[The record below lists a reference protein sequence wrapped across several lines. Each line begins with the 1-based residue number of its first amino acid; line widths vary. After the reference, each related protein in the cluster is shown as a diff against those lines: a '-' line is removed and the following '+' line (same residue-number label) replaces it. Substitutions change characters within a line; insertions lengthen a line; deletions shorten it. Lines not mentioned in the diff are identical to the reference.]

1 MEKVCVITG
10 ASSGI
15 GAAISKLFSEKGY
28 RVYEI
33 SRRGKIRA
41 DVRKYEEIEG
51 AIRRVVE
58 KEGGLDILVVNAG
71 IARVGYVEDFEVSD
85 WLDVINTN
93 LNGAFYTVKA
103 ALPYVREGGHIVFI
117 GSIASKRAFP
127 GWAAYCASKW
137 GLLGFANSL
146 GEELKG
152 RIKVSTVLPG
162 AVDTPLWDNIS
173 ESRERMLKAED
184 VAEVVLRVVESR
196 GWIREVDILPT
207 GGII

>member
-1 MEKVCVITG
+1 LKVCVITG

-15 GAAISKLFSEKGY
+15 GYATAKLFSERGY
-28 RVYEI
+28 RVYGI
-33 SRRGKIRA
+33 SRRSELRA
-41 DVRKYEEIEG
+41 DVKNYEEIKG
-51 AIRRVVE
+51 AIERVVE

-71 IARVGYVEDFEVSD
+71 IARVSYVEEFNISD
-85 WLDVINTN
+85 WLEVLNTN

-103 ALPYVREGGHIVFI
+103 ALPHIREGGHIVFV

-127 GWAAYCASKW
+127 GWSAYCASKW
-137 GLLGFANSL
+137 GLLGFAKSL

-162 AVDTPLWDNIS
+162 AVDTPLWEGIGGDRS
-173 ESRERMLKAED
+173 RMLKAED
-184 VAEVVLRVVESR
+184 VAKVILNIVESD
-196 GWIREVDILPT
+196 GWIREVEILPK

>member
-1 MEKVCVITG
+1 LKVCAITG

-15 GAAISKLFSEKGY
+15 GYATAKLFSERGY
-28 RVYEI
+28 RVYGI
-33 SRRGKIRA
+33 SRRSELRA
-41 DVRKYEEIEG
+41 DVRNYEEIKG
-51 AIRRVVE
+51 AIERVVE

-71 IARVGYVEDFEVSD
+71 IARVGYVEEFEISD
-85 WLDVINTN
+85 WLEVINTN

-103 ALPYVREGGHIVFI
+103 ALPHIREGGHIVFV

-137 GLLGFANSL
+137 GLLGFAKSL

-152 RIKVSTVLPG
+152 KIKVSTVLPG
-162 AVDTPLWDNIS
+162 AVDTPLWEGIGGDRS
-173 ESRERMLKAED
+173 KMLKAED
-184 VAEVVLRVVESR
+184 VAKVILNIVESD
-196 GWIREVDILPT
+196 GWIREVEILPK

>member
-1 MEKVCVITG
+1 LKVCVITG

-15 GAAISKLFSEKGY
+15 GYATAKLFSERGY
-28 RVYEI
+28 RVYGI
-33 SRRGKIRA
+33 SRRSELMA
-41 DVRKYEEIEG
+41 DVKNYGEIKG
-51 AIRRVVE
+51 AIERVVE

-71 IARVGYVEDFEVSD
+71 IARVGYVEEFEISD
-85 WLDVINTN
+85 WLEVLNTN

-103 ALPYVREGGHIVFI
+103 ALPHIREGGHIVFV

-137 GLLGFANSL
+137 GLLGFAKSL

-162 AVDTPLWDNIS
+162 AVDTPLWEGIGGDKS
-173 ESRERMLKAED
+173 RMLKVED
-184 VAEVVLRVVESR
+184 VAKVILNIVESD
-196 GWIREVDILPT
+196 GWIREVEILPK

>member
-1 MEKVCVITG
+1 MKVCVITG

-15 GAAISKLFSEKGY
+15 GYATAKLFSERGY
-28 RVYEI
+28 RVYGI
-33 SRRGKIRA
+33 SRRSELRA
-41 DVRKYEEIEG
+41 DVRNYEEIKG
-51 AIRRVVE
+51 AVERVVE

-71 IARVGYVEDFEVSD
+71 IARVGYVEEFDISD
-85 WLDVINTN
+85 WLEVLNTN

-103 ALPYVREGGHIVFI
+103 ALPHIREGGHIVFV

-137 GLLGFANSL
+137 GLLGFAKSL

-152 RIKVSTVLPG
+152 KIKVSTVLPG
-162 AVDTPLWDNIS
+162 AVDTPLWEGIGGDRS
-173 ESRERMLKAED
+173 RMLKAED
-184 VAEVVLRVVESR
+184 VAKVILNIVESD
-196 GWIREVDILPT
+196 GWIREVEILPK

>member
-1 MEKVCVITG
+1 LKVCVITG

-15 GAAISKLFSEKGY
+15 GYATAKLFSERGY
-28 RVYEI
+28 RVYGI
-33 SRRGKIRA
+33 SRRSELRA
-41 DVRKYEEIEG
+41 DVRNYEEIKG
-51 AIRRVVE
+51 AIERVVE

-71 IARVGYVEDFEVSD
+71 IARVGYVEEFEISD
-85 WLDVINTN
+85 WLEVINTN

-103 ALPYVREGGHIVFI
+103 ALPHIREGGHIVFV

-137 GLLGFANSL
+137 GLLGFAKSL

-152 RIKVSTVLPG
+152 KIRVSTVLPG
-162 AVDTPLWDNIS
+162 AVDTPLWEGIGGDRS
-173 ESRERMLKAED
+173 RMLKAED
-184 VAEVVLRVVESR
+184 VAKVILNIVESD
-196 GWIREVDILPT
+196 GWIREVEILPK

>member
-1 MEKVCVITG
+1 LKVCVITG

-15 GAAISKLFSEKGY
+15 GYATARLFSERGY
-28 RVYEI
+28 RVYGI
-33 SRRGKIRA
+33 SRRSELRA
-41 DVRKYEEIEG
+41 DVKDYEEVKG
-51 AIRRVVE
+51 AIERVVE

-71 IARVGYVEDFEVSD
+71 IARVGYVEEFEISD
-85 WLDVINTN
+85 WLEVINTN

-103 ALPYVREGGHIVFI
+103 ALPHIREGGHIVFV

-137 GLLGFANSL
+137 GLLGFAKSL

-162 AVDTPLWDNIS
+162 AVDTPLWEGIGGDKS
-173 ESRERMLKAED
+173 RMLKAED
-184 VAEVVLRVVESR
+184 VAKVILNIVESD
-196 GWIREVDILPT
+196 GWIREVEILPK

>member
-1 MEKVCVITG
+1 LKVCVITG

-15 GAAISKLFSEKGY
+15 GYATARLFSERGY
-28 RVYEI
+28 RVYGI
-33 SRRGKIRA
+33 SRRSELRA
-41 DVRKYEEIEG
+41 DVKNYGEIKG
-51 AIRRVVE
+51 AIERVVE

-71 IARVGYVEDFEVSD
+71 IARVGYVEEFEISD
-85 WLDVINTN
+85 WLEVLNTN

-103 ALPYVREGGHIVFI
+103 ALPHIREGGHIVFV

-137 GLLGFANSL
+137 GLLGFAKSL

-162 AVDTPLWDNIS
+162 AVDTPLWEGIGGDKS
-173 ESRERMLKAED
+173 RMLKAED
-184 VAEVVLRVVESR
+184 VAKVILNIVESD
-196 GWIREVDILPT
+196 GWIREVEILPK

>member
-1 MEKVCVITG
+1 MKVCVITG

-15 GAAISKLFSEKGY
+15 GYATAKLFSERGY
-28 RVYEI
+28 RVYGI
-33 SRRGKIRA
+33 SRRGELRA
-41 DVRKYEEIEG
+41 DVKNYEEIKG
-51 AIRRVVE
+51 AIERVVE

-71 IARVGYVEDFEVSD
+71 IARVGYVEEFELSD
-85 WLDVINTN
+85 WLEVIDTN

-103 ALPYVREGGHIVFI
+103 ALPHIREGGHIVFV

-137 GLLGFANSL
+137 GLLGFAKSL

-162 AVDTPLWDNIS
+162 AVDTPLWEGIGGDRS
-173 ESRERMLKAED
+173 RMLKAED
-184 VAEVVLRVVESR
+184 VAKVILNIVESD
-196 GWIREVDILPT
+196 GWIREVEILPK

>member
-1 MEKVCVITG
+1 LKVCVITG

-15 GAAISKLFSEKGY
+15 GYAAAKLFSERGY
-28 RVYEI
+28 RVYGI
-33 SRRGKIRA
+33 SRRGELGA
-41 DVRKYEEIEG
+41 DVRNYEEIRG
-51 AIRRVVE
+51 AIERVVE
-58 KEGGLDILVVNAG
+58 KEGGLDILLVNAG
-71 IARVGYVEDFEVSD
+71 IARVGYVEEFEISD
-85 WLDVINTN
+85 WLEVLNTN

-103 ALPYVREGGHIVFI
+103 ALPHIKEGGHIIFV

-137 GLLGFANSL
+137 GLLGFAKSL

-162 AVDTPLWDNIS
+162 AVDTPLWEGIGGDKS
-173 ESRERMLKAED
+173 RMLKAED
-184 VAEVVLRVVESR
+184 VAKEILNIVESD
-196 GWIREVDILPT
+196 GWIREVEILPK

>member
-1 MEKVCVITG
+1 MKVCVITG

-15 GAAISKLFSEKGY
+15 GYATARLFSERGY
-28 RVYEI
+28 RVYGI
-33 SRRGKIRA
+33 SRRSELRA
-41 DVRKYEEIEG
+41 DVRNYEEIKG
-51 AIRRVVE
+51 AIERVVE

-71 IARVGYVEDFEVSD
+71 IARVGYVEEFEISD
-85 WLDVINTN
+85 WLEVINTN

-103 ALPYVREGGHIVFI
+103 ALPHIREGGHIVFV

-137 GLLGFANSL
+137 GLLGFAKSL

-162 AVDTPLWDNIS
+162 AVDTPLWEGIGGDRS
-173 ESRERMLKAED
+173 RMLKAED
-184 VAEVVLRVVESR
+184 VAKVILNIVESD
-196 GWIREVDILPT
+196 GWIREVEILPE

>member
-1 MEKVCVITG
+1 LKVCVITG

-15 GAAISKLFSEKGY
+15 GYATAKLFSERGY
-28 RVYEI
+28 RVYGI
-33 SRRGKIRA
+33 SRRSELRA
-41 DVRKYEEIEG
+41 DVRNYGEIKG
-51 AIRRVVE
+51 AIERVVE
-58 KEGGLDILVVNAG
+58 KEGGLNILVVNAG
-71 IARVGYVEDFEVSD
+71 IARVGYVEEFEISD
-85 WLDVINTN
+85 WLEVLNTN

-103 ALPYVREGGHIVFI
+103 ALPHIREGGHIVFV

-137 GLLGFANSL
+137 GLLGFAKSL

-162 AVDTPLWDNIS
+162 AVDTPLWEGIGGDKS
-173 ESRERMLKAED
+173 RMLKAED
-184 VAEVVLRVVESR
+184 VAKVILNIVESD
-196 GWIREVDILPT
+196 GWIREVEILPK

>member
-1 MEKVCVITG
+1 MKVCVITG

-15 GAAISKLFSEKGY
+15 GYATARLFSERGY
-28 RVYEI
+28 RVYGI
-33 SRRGKIRA
+33 SRRGDLKA
-41 DVRKYEEIEG
+41 DVRNYEEIKG
-51 AIRRVVE
+51 AIERVVE

-71 IARVGYVEDFEVSD
+71 IARVGYVEEFEISD
-85 WLDVINTN
+85 WLEVLNTN

-103 ALPYVREGGHIVFI
+103 ALPHIREGGHIVFV

-137 GLLGFANSL
+137 GLLGFAKSL

-152 RIKVSTVLPG
+152 KIKVSTVLPG
-162 AVDTPLWDNIS
+162 AVDTPLWEGIGGDRS
-173 ESRERMLKAED
+173 RMLKAED
-184 VAEVVLRVVESR
+184 VAKVILNIVESD
-196 GWIREVDILPT
+196 GWIREVEILPK

>member
-1 MEKVCVITG
+1 MKVCVITG

-15 GAAISKLFSEKGY
+15 GYATAKLFSERGY
-28 RVYEI
+28 RVYGI
-33 SRRGKIRA
+33 SRRGELRA
-41 DVRKYEEIEG
+41 DVKNYGEIKGTIE
-51 AIRRVVE
+51 RVVE

-71 IARVGYVEDFEVSD
+71 IARVGYVEEFEISD
-85 WLDVINTN
+85 WLEVLNTN

-103 ALPYVREGGHIVFI
+103 ALPHIREGGHIVFV

-137 GLLGFANSL
+137 GLLGFAKSL

-152 RIKVSTVLPG
+152 KIKVSTVLPG
-162 AVDTPLWDNIS
+162 AVDTPLWEGIGGDRS
-173 ESRERMLKAED
+173 RMLKADD
-184 VAEVVLRVVESR
+184 VAKVILNIVESD
-196 GWIREVDILPT
+196 GWIREVEILPK

>member
-1 MEKVCVITG
+1 LKVCVITG

-15 GAAISKLFSEKGY
+15 GYATAKLFSERGY
-28 RVYEI
+28 RVYGI
-33 SRRGKIRA
+33 SRRSELRA
-41 DVRKYEEIEG
+41 DVKNYEEIKG
-51 AIRRVVE
+51 AIERVVE

-71 IARVGYVEDFEVSD
+71 IARVSYVEEFNISD
-85 WLDVINTN
+85 WLEVLNTN

-103 ALPYVREGGHIVFI
+103 ALPHIREGGHIVFV

-137 GLLGFANSL
+137 GLLGFAKSL

-162 AVDTPLWDNIS
+162 AVDTPLWEGIGGDRS
-173 ESRERMLKAED
+173 RMLKAED
-184 VAEVVLRVVESR
+184 VAKVILNIVESD
-196 GWIREVDILPT
+196 GWIREVEILPK

>member
-1 MEKVCVITG
+1 MKVCVITG

-15 GAAISKLFSEKGY
+15 GYATAKLFSEMGY
-28 RVYEI
+28 RVYGI
-33 SRRGKIRA
+33 SRRSELRA
-41 DVRKYEEIEG
+41 DVKNYEEIKG
-51 AIRRVVE
+51 AIERVVE

-71 IARVGYVEDFEVSD
+71 IARVGYVEEFGISD
-85 WLDVINTN
+85 WLEVLNTN

-103 ALPYVREGGHIVFI
+103 ALPHIREGGHIVFV

-137 GLLGFANSL
+137 GLLGFAKSL

-152 RIKVSTVLPG
+152 KIKVSTVLPG
-162 AVDTPLWDNIS
+162 AVDTPLWEGIGGDKS
-173 ESRERMLKAED
+173 MMLKAED
-184 VAEVVLRVVESR
+184 VAKVILNIVESD
-196 GWIREVDILPT
+196 GWIREVEILPK

>member
-1 MEKVCVITG
+1 LKVCVITG

-15 GAAISKLFSEKGY
+15 GYATARLFSERGY
-28 RVYEI
+28 RVYGI
-33 SRRGKIRA
+33 SRRGDLKA
-41 DVRKYEEIEG
+41 DVRNYEEIKG
-51 AIRRVVE
+51 AIERVVE

-71 IARVGYVEDFEVSD
+71 IARVGYVEEFEISD
-85 WLDVINTN
+85 WLEVLNTN

-103 ALPYVREGGHIVFI
+103 ALPHIREGGHIVFV

-137 GLLGFANSL
+137 GLLGFAKSL

-152 RIKVSTVLPG
+152 KIKVSTVLPG
-162 AVDTPLWDNIS
+162 AVDTPLWEGIGGDRS
-173 ESRERMLKAED
+173 RMLKAED
-184 VAEVVLRVVESR
+184 VAKVILNIVESD
-196 GWIREVDILPT
+196 GWIREVEILPK

>member
-1 MEKVCVITG
+1 LKVCVITG

-15 GAAISKLFSEKGY
+15 GYATAKLFSERGY
-28 RVYEI
+28 RVYGI
-33 SRRGKIRA
+33 SRRSELRA
-41 DVRKYEEIEG
+41 DVKNYEEIKG
-51 AIRRVVE
+51 AIERVVE

-71 IARVGYVEDFEVSD
+71 IARVSYVEEFNISD
-85 WLDVINTN
+85 WLEVLNTN

-103 ALPYVREGGHIVFI
+103 ALPHIREGGHIVFV

-137 GLLGFANSL
+137 GLLGFAKSL

-152 RIKVSTVLPG
+152 KIKVSTVLPG
-162 AVDTPLWDNIS
+162 AVDTPLWEGIGGDRS
-173 ESRERMLKAED
+173 RMLKAED
-184 VAEVVLRVVESR
+184 VAKVILNIVESD
-196 GWIREVDILPT
+196 GWIREVEILPK

>member
-1 MEKVCVITG
+1 LKVCVITG

-15 GAAISKLFSEKGY
+15 GYATARLFSERGY
-28 RVYEI
+28 RVYGI
-33 SRRGKIRA
+33 SRRSELRA
-41 DVRKYEEIEG
+41 DVRNYEEIKG
-51 AIRRVVE
+51 AIERVVE

-71 IARVGYVEDFEVSD
+71 IARVGYVEEFEISD
-85 WLDVINTN
+85 WLEVINTN

-103 ALPYVREGGHIVFI
+103 ALPHIREGGHIVFV

-137 GLLGFANSL
+137 GLLGFAKSL

-162 AVDTPLWDNIS
+162 AVDTPLWEGIGGDRS
-173 ESRERMLKAED
+173 RMLKAED
-184 VAEVVLRVVESR
+184 VAKVILNIVESD
-196 GWIREVDILPT
+196 GWIREVEILPE

>member
-1 MEKVCVITG
+1 LKVCVITG

-15 GAAISKLFSEKGY
+15 GYATAKLFSERGY
-28 RVYEI
+28 RVYGI
-33 SRRGKIRA
+33 SRRSELRA
-41 DVRKYEEIEG
+41 DVKNYEEIKG
-51 AIRRVVE
+51 AIERVVE

-71 IARVGYVEDFEVSD
+71 IARVGYVEEFDISD
-85 WLDVINTN
+85 WLEVLNTN

-103 ALPYVREGGHIVFI
+103 ALPHIREGGHIVFV

-137 GLLGFANSL
+137 GLLGFAKSL

-152 RIKVSTVLPG
+152 KIRVSTVLPG
-162 AVDTPLWDNIS
+162 AVDTPLWEGIGGDKS
-173 ESRERMLKAED
+173 MMLKAED
-184 VAEVVLRVVESR
+184 VAKVILNIVESD
-196 GWIREVDILPT
+196 GWIREVEILPK

>member
-1 MEKVCVITG
+1 LKVCVITG

-15 GAAISKLFSEKGY
+15 GYATAKLFSERGY
-28 RVYEI
+28 RVYGI
-33 SRRGKIRA
+33 SRRSELRA
-41 DVRKYEEIEG
+41 DVKNYGEIKG
-51 AIRRVVE
+51 AIERVVE

-71 IARVGYVEDFEVSD
+71 IARVSYVEEFEISD
-85 WLDVINTN
+85 WLEVLNTN

-103 ALPYVREGGHIVFI
+103 ALPHIREGGHIVFV

-137 GLLGFANSL
+137 GLLGFAKSL

-152 RIKVSTVLPG
+152 KIKVSTVLPG
-162 AVDTPLWDNIS
+162 AVDTPLWEGIGGDRS
-173 ESRERMLKAED
+173 RMLKAED
-184 VAEVVLRVVESR
+184 VAKVILNIVESD
-196 GWIREVDILPT
+196 GWIREVEILPK

>member
-1 MEKVCVITG
+1 LKVCVITG

-15 GAAISKLFSEKGY
+15 GYATAKLFSERGY
-28 RVYEI
+28 RVYGI
-33 SRRGKIRA
+33 SRRSELRA
-41 DVRKYEEIEG
+41 DVKNYEEIKG
-51 AIRRVVE
+51 AIERVVE

-71 IARVGYVEDFEVSD
+71 IARVGYVEEFEISD
-85 WLDVINTN
+85 WLEVLNTN

-103 ALPYVREGGHIVFI
+103 SLPHIREGGHIIFV

-137 GLLGFANSL
+137 GLLGFAKSL

-152 RIKVSTVLPG
+152 KIRVSTVLPG
-162 AVDTPLWDNIS
+162 AVDTPLWEGIGGDRS
-173 ESRERMLKAED
+173 RMLKAED
-184 VAEVVLRVVESR
+184 VAKVILNIVESD
-196 GWIREVDILPT
+196 GWIREVEILPM

>member
-1 MEKVCVITG
+1 LKVCVITG

-15 GAAISKLFSEKGY
+15 GYATAKLFSERGY
-28 RVYEI
+28 RVYGI
-33 SRRGKIRA
+33 SRRSELRA
-41 DVRKYEEIEG
+41 DVRNYEEIKG
-51 AIRRVVE
+51 AIERVVE

-71 IARVGYVEDFEVSD
+71 IARVGYVEEFEISD
-85 WLDVINTN
+85 WLEVINTN

-103 ALPYVREGGHIVFI
+103 ALPHIREGGHIIFV

-137 GLLGFANSL
+137 GLLGFAKSL

-152 RIKVSTVLPG
+152 RIRVSTVLPG
-162 AVDTPLWDNIS
+162 AVDTPLWEGIGGDRS
-173 ESRERMLKAED
+173 RMLKAKD
-184 VAEVVLRVVESR
+184 VAKVILNIVESD
-196 GWIREVDILPT
+196 GWIREVEILPE

>member
-1 MEKVCVITG
+1 MKVCVITG

-15 GAAISKLFSEKGY
+15 GYATGKLFSERGY
-28 RVYEI
+28 RVYGI
-33 SRRGKIRA
+33 SRRGELRA
-41 DVRKYEEIEG
+41 DVKNYGEIKG
-51 AIRRVVE
+51 AIERVVE

-71 IARVGYVEDFEVSD
+71 IARVGYVEEFEISD
-85 WLDVINTN
+85 WLEVLNTN

-103 ALPYVREGGHIVFI
+103 TLPHIREGGHIVFV

-137 GLLGFANSL
+137 GLLGFAKSL

-152 RIKVSTVLPG
+152 KIKVSTVLPG
-162 AVDTPLWDNIS
+162 AVDTPLWEGIGGDRS
-173 ESRERMLKAED
+173 RMLKAED
-184 VAEVVLRVVESR
+184 IAKVILNIVESD
-196 GWIREVDILPT
+196 GWIREVEILPK

>member
-1 MEKVCVITG
+1 LKVCVITG

-15 GAAISKLFSEKGY
+15 GYATAKLFSERGY
-28 RVYEI
+28 RVYGI
-33 SRRGKIRA
+33 SRRSELRA
-41 DVRKYEEIEG
+41 DVKNYEEIKG
-51 AIRRVVE
+51 AIERVVE

-71 IARVGYVEDFEVSD
+71 IARVGYVEEFEISD
-85 WLDVINTN
+85 WLEVINTN

-103 ALPYVREGGHIVFI
+103 ALPHIREGGHIIFV

-137 GLLGFANSL
+137 GLLGFAKSL

-152 RIKVSTVLPG
+152 KIRVSTVLPG
-162 AVDTPLWDNIS
+162 AVDTPLWEGIGGDRS
-173 ESRERMLKAED
+173 RMLKAED
-184 VAEVVLRVVESR
+184 VAKVILNIVESD
-196 GWIREVDILPT
+196 GWIREVEILPK

>member
-1 MEKVCVITG
+1 LKVCVITG

-15 GAAISKLFSEKGY
+15 GYATAKLFSERGY
-28 RVYEI
+28 RVYGI
-33 SRRGKIRA
+33 SRRSELRA
-41 DVRKYEEIEG
+41 DVRNYGEIKG
-51 AIRRVVE
+51 AIERVVE

-71 IARVGYVEDFEVSD
+71 IARVGYVEEFEISD
-85 WLDVINTN
+85 WLEVINTN

-103 ALPYVREGGHIVFI
+103 ALPHIREGGHIVFV

-137 GLLGFANSL
+137 GLLGFAKSL

-162 AVDTPLWDNIS
+162 AVDTPLWEGIGGDRS
-173 ESRERMLKAED
+173 RMLKAED
-184 VAEVVLRVVESR
+184 VAKVILNIVESD
-196 GWIREVDILPT
+196 GWIREVEILPK

>member
-1 MEKVCVITG
+1 MKVCVITG

-15 GAAISKLFSEKGY
+15 GYATAKLFSERGY
-28 RVYEI
+28 RVYGI
-33 SRRGKIRA
+33 SRRSELRA
-41 DVRKYEEIEG
+41 DVKNYGEIKG
-51 AIRRVVE
+51 AIERVVE

-71 IARVGYVEDFEVSD
+71 IARVGYVEEFEISD
-85 WLDVINTN
+85 WLEVLNTN

-103 ALPYVREGGHIVFI
+103 ALPHIREGGHIVFV

-137 GLLGFANSL
+137 GLLGFAKSL

-152 RIKVSTVLPG
+152 KIRVSTVLPG
-162 AVDTPLWDNIS
+162 AVDTPLWEGIGGDRS
-173 ESRERMLKAED
+173 RMLKAED
-184 VAEVVLRVVESR
+184 VAKVILNIVESD
-196 GWIREVDILPT
+196 GWIREVEILPK

>member
-1 MEKVCVITG
+1 LKVCVITG

-15 GAAISKLFSEKGY
+15 GYATAKLFSGRGY
-28 RVYEI
+28 RVYGI
-33 SRRGKIRA
+33 SRRGDLRA
-41 DVRKYEEIEG
+41 DVRNYEEVKG
-51 AIRRVVE
+51 AIERVVE

-71 IARVGYVEDFEVSD
+71 IARVGYVEEFEISD
-85 WLDVINTN
+85 WLEVLNTN

-103 ALPYVREGGHIVFI
+103 ALPHIREGGHIVFV

-137 GLLGFANSL
+137 GLLGFAKSL

-162 AVDTPLWDNIS
+162 AVDTPLWEGIGGDRS
-173 ESRERMLKAED
+173 RMLKAED
-184 VAEVVLRVVESR
+184 VAEVILNIVESD
-196 GWIREVDILPT
+196 GWIREVEILPK

>member
-1 MEKVCVITG
+1 MKVCVITG

-15 GAAISKLFSEKGY
+15 GYATAKLFSERGY
-28 RVYEI
+28 RVYGI
-33 SRRGKIRA
+33 SRRSELRA
-41 DVRKYEEIEG
+41 DVRNYEEIKG
-51 AIRRVVE
+51 AIERVVE

-71 IARVGYVEDFEVSD
+71 IARVGYVEEFEISD
-85 WLDVINTN
+85 WLEVINTN

-103 ALPYVREGGHIVFI
+103 ALPHIREGGHIVFV

-137 GLLGFANSL
+137 GLLGFAKSL

-152 RIKVSTVLPG
+152 KIRVSTVLPG
-162 AVDTPLWDNIS
+162 AVDTPLWEGIGGDRS
-173 ESRERMLKAED
+173 RMLKAED
-184 VAEVVLRVVESR
+184 VAKVILNIVESD
-196 GWIREVDILPT
+196 GWIREVEILPK

>member
-1 MEKVCVITG
+1 LKVCVITG

-15 GAAISKLFSEKGY
+15 GYAAAKLFSERGY
-28 RVYEI
+28 RVYGI
-33 SRRGKIRA
+33 SRRGELGA
-41 DVRKYEEIEG
+41 DVRNYEEIRG
-51 AIRRVVE
+51 AIERVVE
-58 KEGGLDILVVNAG
+58 KEGGLDILLVNAG
-71 IARVGYVEDFEVSD
+71 IARVGYVEEFEISD
-85 WLDVINTN
+85 WLEVIDTN

-103 ALPYVREGGHIVFI
+103 ALPHIKEGGHIIFV

-137 GLLGFANSL
+137 GLLGFAKSL

-162 AVDTPLWDNIS
+162 AVDTPLWEGIGGDRS
-173 ESRERMLKAED
+173 RMLKAED
-184 VAEVVLRVVESR
+184 VAKVILNIVESD
-196 GWIREVDILPT
+196 GWIREVEILPR

>member
-1 MEKVCVITG
+1 LKVCVITG

-15 GAAISKLFSEKGY
+15 GYATAKLFSERGY
-28 RVYEI
+28 RVYGI
-33 SRRGKIRA
+33 SRRSELRA
-41 DVRKYEEIEG
+41 DVRNYEEIKG
-51 AIRRVVE
+51 AIERVVE

-71 IARVGYVEDFEVSD
+71 IARVGYVEEFEISD
-85 WLDVINTN
+85 WLEVLNTN

-103 ALPYVREGGHIVFI
+103 ALPHIREGGHIVFV

-137 GLLGFANSL
+137 GLLGFAKSL

-152 RIKVSTVLPG
+152 RIRVSTVLPG
-162 AVDTPLWDNIS
+162 AVDTPLWEGIGGDRS
-173 ESRERMLKAED
+173 RMLKAED
-184 VAEVVLRVVESR
+184 VAKVILNIVESD
-196 GWIREVDILPT
+196 GWIREVEILPE

>member
-1 MEKVCVITG
+1 MKVCVITG

-15 GAAISKLFSEKGY
+15 GYATARLFSERGY
-28 RVYEI
+28 RVYGI
-33 SRRGKIRA
+33 SRRSELRA
-41 DVRKYEEIEG
+41 DVKNYEEIKG
-51 AIRRVVE
+51 AIERVVE

-71 IARVGYVEDFEVSD
+71 IARVGYVEEFDIPD
-85 WLDVINTN
+85 WLEVLNTN

-103 ALPYVREGGHIVFI
+103 ALPHIREGGHIVFV

-137 GLLGFANSL
+137 GLLGFAKSL

-162 AVDTPLWDNIS
+162 AVDTPLWEGIGGDKS
-173 ESRERMLKAED
+173 RMLKAED
-184 VAEVVLRVVESR
+184 VAKVILNIVESD
-196 GWIREVDILPT
+196 GWIREVEILPK

>member
-1 MEKVCVITG
+1 LKVCVITG

-15 GAAISKLFSEKGY
+15 GYATARLFSERGY
-28 RVYEI
+28 RVHGI
-33 SRRGKIRA
+33 SRRSELRA
-41 DVRKYEEIEG
+41 DVKNYEEIKG
-51 AIRRVVE
+51 AIERVVE

-71 IARVGYVEDFEVSD
+71 IARVGYVEEFNISD
-85 WLDVINTN
+85 WLEVINTN

-103 ALPYVREGGHIVFI
+103 ALPHIREGGHIVFV

-137 GLLGFANSL
+137 GLLGFAKSL

-162 AVDTPLWDNIS
+162 AVDTPLWEGIGGDKS
-173 ESRERMLKAED
+173 RMLKAED
-184 VAEVVLRVVESR
+184 VAKVILNIVESD
-196 GWIREVDILPT
+196 GWIREVEILPK

>member
-1 MEKVCVITG
+1 LKVCVITG

-15 GAAISKLFSEKGY
+15 GYATAKLFSERGY
-28 RVYEI
+28 RVYGI
-33 SRRGKIRA
+33 SRRSELRA
-41 DVRKYEEIEG
+41 DVKNYEEIKG
-51 AIRRVVE
+51 AIERVVE

-71 IARVGYVEDFEVSD
+71 IARVGYVEEFEISD
-85 WLDVINTN
+85 WLEVLNTN

-103 ALPYVREGGHIVFI
+103 ALPHIREGGHIVFV

-137 GLLGFANSL
+137 GLLGFAKSL

-162 AVDTPLWDNIS
+162 AVDTPLWEGIGGDKS
-173 ESRERMLKAED
+173 KMLKAED
-184 VAEVVLRVVESR
+184 VAKVILNIVESD
-196 GWIREVDILPT
+196 GWIREVEILPK